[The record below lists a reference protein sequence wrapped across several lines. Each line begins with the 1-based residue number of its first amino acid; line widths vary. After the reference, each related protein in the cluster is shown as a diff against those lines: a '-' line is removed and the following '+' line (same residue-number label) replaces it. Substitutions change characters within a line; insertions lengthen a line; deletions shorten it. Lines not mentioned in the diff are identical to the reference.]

1 MNNSISSTPD
11 YTMGFS
17 EEMLESLRRFTAE
30 SNAAYLLPY
39 MRPGLRILDLGC
51 GPGNVSVG
59 LAKAVAPG
67 ELHGVDMEESQVEVA
82 KLVTRAQSLNNGIL
96 SCCRC
101 G

>member
-1 MNNSISSTPD
+1 MSNPISSTPD

-30 SNAAYLLPY
+30 ANAAYLLPY

-59 LAKAVAPG
+59 LAKAVDTLPG
-67 ELHGVDMEESQVEVA
+67 RVAGGSGEVGHPGA
-82 KLVTRAQSLNNGIL
+82 GPEQCIL

-101 G
+101 V